1 MYDLHT
7 HSNFSDGTLP
17 PEKII
22 EEAGKRGLTLVSL
35 TDHDTAE
42 GVMRA
47 ALFADRLR
55 VPFISGIEIEAEFPC
70 ELHILGLGINP
81 TAPALRGFMSSQR
94 AHRAERNERLAK
106 LINENV
112 MDISELVKDVP
123 GASKSDFADALVKA
137 GRFRDRREVFDKL
150 LLRGRPLYVPMEHPT
165 MPEVMDII
173 TAAGGVSVL
182 AHPMK
187 MDCDHRALIKEMKD
201 RGLWGIEAYYSAATP
216 EQTDFFRSLAK
227 EFVLRPTCGSDFHGC
242 GVGHGGEM
250 GSAWRYS
257 EELELTEQMLKDLA
271 GISPA
276 FPAGRLVRRA
286 ARRTRGVSEGRFQ
299 LLAEEI
305 TAELPEEFFK
315 GLNGGVVIAERE
327 KLHKKSLPERP
338 LYVLGEYNYGGH
350 EGRYITLY
358 YGSFMRVHGAK
369 SDAELK
375 EELRKVILH
384 EFRHH
389 LETRAGEHTLEY
401 EDAAYIA
408 DYMDG
413 EE

>member
-7 HSNFSDGTLP
+7 HSNFSDGVFP

-22 EEAGKRGLTLVSL
+22 EEAGNRGLTLIAL
-35 TDHDTAE
+35 ADHDTAE

-55 VPFISGIEIEAEFPC
+55 VPFISGIEIEAEYPC
-70 ELHILGLGINP
+70 ELHILGLGIDP
-81 TAPALRGFMSSQR
+81 R
-94 AHRAERNERLAK
+94 AKAVRELEKRQIGRRAERNVRLLERLRSRG
-106 LINENV
+106 
-112 MDISELVKDVP
+112 MDIYGLVSNVAELSK
-123 GASKSDFADALVKA
+123 GAIAAALVKA
-137 GRFRDRREVFDKL
+137 GFCESRGEAFDKL
-150 LLRGRPLYVPMEHPT
+150 LLRGRPFYEPMAHPT
-165 MPEVMDII
+165 MPEVMDVI
-173 TAAGGVSVL
+173 ASAGGVSVL

-187 MDCDHRALIKEMKD
+187 MDCDHRALIKELKD
-201 RGLWGIEAYYSAATP
+201 NGLWGIEAYYSAATP
-216 EQTDFFRSLAK
+216 EQTDYFRSLAR
-227 EFVLRPTCGSDFHGC
+227 EFVLRPTCGSDFHGPDLK
-242 GVGHGGEM
+242 HGGEI

-257 EELELTEQMLKDLA
+257 EELELTERMLKDLA

-276 FPAGRLVRRA
+276 SPAGRLIKRAPRFGRRL
-286 ARRTRGVSEGRFQ
+286 SEGRFQ

-358 YGSFMRVHGAK
+358 YGSFMRVHGEK
-369 SDAELK
+369 SDAEIK

-389 LETRAGEHTLEY
+389 LETRAGEHALEY